1 MTLSLPLPL
10 SLRLKLRTLLETRP
24 LKKVLLLTLLLA
36 SSSVCAFGQARPTAS
51 RAGDLQV
58 GGGFTIG
65 RPDYLTN
72 RITGFAFYS
81 TFDFTPHFGAE
92 VDFHQANDRSGTQVY
107 ERTYEFGGRY
117 FRHYGRFAPYAKGLY
132 GRGVYNFNQS
142 QANLAYNMLVGGG
155 GIDVAVHPRINV
167 RADYEYQHW
176 FGFQFS
182 GLNPQLITIGAAYH
196 FGPGKPH

>member
-1 MTLSLPLPL
+1 M
-10 SLRLKLRTLLETRP
+10 KLEIAP
-24 LKKVLLLTLLLA
+24 LKKVQLLLILLA
-36 SSSVCAFGQARPTAS
+36 TSVVYAHAQGHPTAS

-58 GGGFTIG
+58 GGGFTTA

-72 RITGFAFYS
+72 RISGFGFYS
-81 TFDFTPHFGAE
+81 TFDFRPHWGAE
-92 VDFHQANDRSGTQVY
+92 VDFHQVNDRSGTQVY

-117 FRHYGRFAPYAKGLY
+117 IIGHYGRFVPYVKGLY

-142 QANLAYNMLVGGG
+142 QANLAYNMAVGGG
-155 GIDVAVHPRINV
+155 GLDVAETPRINV

-176 FGFQFS
+176 YGFQFS

-196 FGPGKPH
+196 FGAGKPH